1 MMAKKMK
8 IFEIKM
14 HDLKFHRGSF
24 AIWSENRIKISFFV
38 FYLSLFLS
46 NAMFGR
52 KLLSN
57 QITCLGANSLKEGKR
72 VTF

>member
-1 MMAKKMK
+1 MMAKKVK

-24 AIWSENRIKISFFV
+24 AIWSENRIKFPFSYSIF
-38 FYLSLFLS
+38 LSLS